1 MILLVWPSEKAQ
13 DCAKTIQ
20 NTFQEEVRVVATIH
34 KGCTELQSVEYS
46 AVLVDQR
53 LSEAQPGQTSVLL
66 DYVGSAIPLFVN
78 FGISSQERILW
89 ELRAAL
95 SRHRREIKLA
105 RLRAKLELHDELTDA
120 VTALLLCCGIALS
133 EPGLSESVTARLK
146 IIEEV
151 TQQIKSKL
159 AAAEIKEEVL
169 AATN

>member
-13 DCAKTIQ
+13 DCARAVQ
-20 NTFQEEVRVVATIH
+20 NTFQEEVHVVATLH
-34 KGCTELQSVEYS
+34 KGCAELQSADYS

-66 DYVGSAIPLFVN
+66 DHVGSAIPLFVN

-105 RLRAKLELHDELTDA
+105 RHRAKLELQGELTDA

-146 IIEEV
+146 TIEEV

-159 AAAEIKEEVL
+159 AAAEIKEETL
-169 AATN
+169 AATT

>member
-13 DCAKTIQ
+13 GCAKTIQ

-53 LSEAQPGQTSVLL
+53 LSEARPGQTSVLL

-159 AAAEIKEEVL
+159 AAAELKEEAL
-169 AATN
+169 AATT